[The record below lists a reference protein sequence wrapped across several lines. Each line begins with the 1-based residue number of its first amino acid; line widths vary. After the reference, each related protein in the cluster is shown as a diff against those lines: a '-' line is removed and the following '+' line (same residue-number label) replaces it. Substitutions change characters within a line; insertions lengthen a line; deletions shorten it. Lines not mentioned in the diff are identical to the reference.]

1 MAINA
6 IGSGPCGVGLM
17 VTFIYDR
24 ESGKRYLATEKMV
37 LDGISIVFINEFNLM
52 SDDDKVKIYKLM
64 EHWTFMI
71 L

>member
-1 MAINA
+1 
-6 IGSGPCGVGLM
+6 M
-17 VTFIYDR
+17 VTFIYDK
-24 ESGKRYLATEKMV
+24 ESGKRYLATEKMF

-52 SDDDKVKIYKLM
+52 SDDDKVTIYKLM